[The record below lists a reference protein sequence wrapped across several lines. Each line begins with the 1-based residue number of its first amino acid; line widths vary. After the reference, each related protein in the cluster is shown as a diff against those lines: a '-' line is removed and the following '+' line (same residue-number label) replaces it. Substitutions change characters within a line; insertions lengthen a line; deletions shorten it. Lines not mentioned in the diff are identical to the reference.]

1 MKFILIAGIGSFFGG
16 ICRYVLSTYIHTR
29 NPHQFPWGT
38 FVVNILGCL
47 LIGCIIGWAERH
59 VLRDEWRLFLVTG
72 VLGGFTT
79 FSAFS
84 GETFNLIRAGQYGVA
99 TTYVVASV
107 VVGIAL
113 TFLGAMVV
121 RQI

>member
-16 ICRYVLSTYIHTR
+16 ICRYLLSTFIHAR
-29 NPHQFPWGT
+29 NSYQFPWGT
-38 FVVNILGCL
+38 FAVNLLGCL

-59 VLRDEWRLFLVTG
+59 VLKDEWRLFLVTG

-84 GETFNLIRAGQYGVA
+84 GETFSLIRAGHYGVA
-99 TTYVVASV
+99 TSYVVASV

-113 TFLGAMVV
+113 TFLGAMVIK
-121 RQI
+121 QL